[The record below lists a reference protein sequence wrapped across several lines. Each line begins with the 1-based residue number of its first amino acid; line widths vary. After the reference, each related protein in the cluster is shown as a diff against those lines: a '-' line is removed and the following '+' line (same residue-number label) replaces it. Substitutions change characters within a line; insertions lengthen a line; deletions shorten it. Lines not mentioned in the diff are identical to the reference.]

1 MALRILGVMLVELAI
16 FSGSLMLGILI
27 YEELMRVCF
36 PMLTDDVSGVM
47 ESEQVCLYIYSHV
60 L

>member
-36 PMLTDDVSGVM
+36 PMLTDDVSDVM
-47 ESEQVCLYIYSHV
+47 ES
-60 L
+60 